1 MVNFRD
7 PAVVARD
14 FRAWALVTRF
24 WGPGKL
30 IKPSRPTVS
39 FVKLLHTVAG
49 LYIWEFV
56 TTLDYEWS
64 IFCGRRPYRWTIWIY
79 SFTRVATLI
88 AVILAIVAFDAKLPH
103 TCQAFVT
110 THGVFAYLAL
120 VTAQF
125 LIVLRIFAIWNRRRV
140 VVATSIGVWVT
151 NTVLLIQTVSR
162 IRSETASPDS
172 CTPKNIQITK
182 INLISTLVTDVALLL
197 IMLIGLLQLRVK
209 GVGMLSLGQL
219 LWNQG
224 VVWLCIATATGALPV
239 VYPPGLLTVVLFTY
253 FTSQIFVYLDLN
265 GKPLRIMF
273 QLPALASV
281 AISIAATRMYRSLTD
296 FVFGFSEFTIQ
307 ATGLPTSKV
316 AQTPGAPIPLN
327 RMEVA
332 VHNSWIQHPATSTGD
347 HSSQTGADK
356 QANYK
361 SNQSISEEN
370 M

>member
-7 PAVVARD
+7 PAVAARD
-14 FRAWALVTRF
+14 FL
-24 WGPGKL
+24 
-30 IKPSRPTVS
+30 S
-39 FVKLLHTVAG
+39 FVKLLHTVTG

-79 SFTRVATLI
+79 SFTRVATLM

-120 VTAQF
+120 VTAQL
-125 LIVLRIFAIWNRRRV
+125 LILLRIFAIWNRRRV

-151 NTVLLIQTVSR
+151 NTVLLIQTISR

-197 IMLIGLLQLRVK
+197 IMLVGLLQLRIR

-219 LWNQG
+219 LWKQG
-224 VVWLCIATATGALPV
+224 IIWLCIATATGALPV
-239 VYPPGLLTVVLFTY
+239 
-253 FTSQIFVYLDLN
+253 IFVYLDLN

-273 QLPALASV
+273 QVPSLV

-296 FVFGFSEFTIQ
+296 YVFGFSE
-307 ATGLPTSKV
+307 L
-316 AQTPGAPIPLN
+316 
-327 RMEVA
+327 
-332 VHNSWIQHPATSTGD
+332 
-347 HSSQTGADK
+347 
-356 QANYK
+356 
-361 SNQSISEEN
+361 
-370 M
+370 

>member
-14 FRAWALVTRF
+14 FL
-24 WGPGKL
+24 
-30 IKPSRPTVS
+30 S

-64 IFCGRRPYRWTIWIY
+64 IFSGRRRYRWTIWIY

-224 VVWLCIATATGALPV
+224 VIWLCIATATGALPV
-239 VYPPGLLTVVLFTY
+239 
-253 FTSQIFVYLDLN
+253 IFVYLDLN
-265 GKPLRIMF
+265 EPLRIMF